1 MAGNGLADEFMPH
14 GQCFLWQSSVL
25 WLHVGSDV
33 FIASAYYIISISLFY
48 FLYKRADIPFK
59 WMFVL
64 FGLFIFACGTTH
76 VMEVVTI
83 WFPAYWTEGW
93 VKFMTA
99 SVSFSTGMLLIPLIP
114 KAMALRSPMEL
125 EALNAHLHSVLDER
139 DRAFRTL
146 EASQQELLKRKD
158 ELVHHQRQLQHV
170 SSQLILTEQRE
181 RRRLATDLHDCLAQL
196 LVVAHL
202 KVSHAMSRA
211 CEDTLD
217 ALLDLRNLLDR
228 SLKYTRTLVS
238 DLNPIALSHS
248 SFAGVLDQLATEMH
262 RHGLFVQVVCPD
274 RALQLTE
281 DQTIL
286 IHQIVRELLF
296 NVLKHAGVNLAVV
309 SVAKA
314 EEIVLITVE
323 DHGRGFDVASSNRL
337 ISGTFG
343 LASVRQRLDALGGE
357 MMIDSVVGQGTRATL
372 QIPLEKAVPVPP
384 VRLSTTKPPLLPTD
398 HFSDPQRII
407 RILVVDDHALVRQG
421 ILSLLAQYLDVQVVG
436 EAASGQEALDQC
448 QRSQPDIVLMDMNM
462 PGMNG
467 IEATWQIT
475 RAFPRVKVIGLSVNE
490 EAHTIEAMK
499 AAGAIDFV
507 SKASVAES
515 LYEAVRGCH
524 SHRNE
529 LEHP

>member
-1 MAGNGLADEFMPH
+1 
-14 GQCFLWQSSVL
+14 
-25 WLHVGSDV
+25 
-33 FIASAYYIISISLFY
+33 
-48 FLYKRADIPFK
+48 
-59 WMFVL
+59 
-64 FGLFIFACGTTH
+64 
-76 VMEVVTI
+76 
-83 WFPAYWTEGW
+83 
-93 VKFMTA
+93 
-99 SVSFSTGMLLIPLIP
+99 
-114 KAMALRSPMEL
+114 
-125 EALNAHLHSVLDER
+125 
-139 DRAFRTL
+139 
-146 EASQQELLKRKD
+146 
-158 ELVHHQRQLQHV
+158 
-170 SSQLILTEQRE
+170 
-181 RRRLATDLHDCLAQL
+181 
-196 LVVAHL
+196 
-202 KVSHAMSRA
+202 MSRA
-211 CEDTLD
+211 SEDTLD

-228 SLKYTRTLVS
+228 ILKYTRTLVS

-314 EEIVLITVE
+314 DETVLITVE

-384 VRLSTTKPPLLPTD
+384 VRLSTNKPPLLPTD

-436 EAASGQEALDQC
+436 EAASGQEAIDQC

-475 RAFPRVKVIGLSVNE
+475 RTFPRVKVIGLSVNE

-499 AAGAIDFV
+499 AAGAID
-507 SKASVAES
+507 
-515 LYEAVRGCH
+515 L
-524 SHRNE
+524 
-529 LEHP
+529 